1 MIEAQRGTE
10 LLGGRT
16 MGGEAA
22 ADARQETS
30 SRNHLRVVPPPS
42 LSLSGMTP
50 RHRLFMRRGLEVG
63 GLEDEKAVAA
73 LIG

>member
-16 MGGEAA
+16 VGGEAA

-42 LSLSGMTP
+42 LSLSDRMS
-50 RHRLFMRRGLEVG
+50 RHRLLLR
-63 GLEDEKAVAA
+63 
-73 LIG
+73 